1 MSGNRKSVEA
11 CRCLRYAGTPS
22 LGNVSHFIVLSIRS
36 RDESIALATT
46 IAGYSLPVLRT
57 IKESGDRKYE
67 SSLIEGIGGEA
78 PTAGQI

>member
-1 MSGNRKSVEA
+1 M
-11 CRCLRYAGTPS
+11 PS

-46 IAGYSLPVLRT
+46 IAGYSLPVLMT

-67 SSLIEGIGGEA
+67 SSLIEGMGGEA
-78 PTAGQI
+78 PMAGQV